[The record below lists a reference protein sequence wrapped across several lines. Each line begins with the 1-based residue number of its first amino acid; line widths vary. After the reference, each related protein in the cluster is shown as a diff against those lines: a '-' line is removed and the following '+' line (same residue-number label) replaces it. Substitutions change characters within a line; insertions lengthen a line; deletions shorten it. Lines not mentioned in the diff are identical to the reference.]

1 MNNSPK
7 IDTKDLLA
15 RVDIVDVIDARVP
28 LIKSGVEWEA
38 CCPFHTEK
46 SPSFKVNKQK
56 QFYNCFGCGAN
67 GDAIKFIQDYEGVS
81 FKEACRILGADVPGT
96 DGTALE
102 PAKRAVRESIR
113 TDEPDDAAHWS
124 PVLPVPST
132 APEPFKAHIKR
143 GLPERV
149 WRYPDAN
156 GQILGLVY
164 RFKTSTGGKE
174 VLPLTWCK
182 HSETGKEEWRWMS
195 FSEPRP
201 LYGLDQLAARPD
213 AIVLVVE
220 GEKCKDAV
228 AETFNAD
235 SLKYDIIAVSWP
247 GGGKAVKKIDWA
259 PLFGRRIV
267 LWPDADAK
275 RVPLTPDEVL
285 TVIDASGELAAL
297 PSGRERTKAI
307 KDKSSDPA
315 MRAAL
320 DAAQAEKPFLPIH
333 EQPGM
338 KAMMQIAEILAPHC
352 PDIRMVEIP
361 PIGEQPDGWDVAD
374 DIDKAESEHPGQNF
388 GSDVVLSA
396 VDFAS
401 AYPAVT
407 DSEES
412 PAPSDESDPQAPA
425 TGGEGEKAK
434 GNRGKEKK
442 LIDWGRYNDLIDHF
456 VLIYGTDTCFDL
468 RQRMIIKV
476 NHLRL
481 AFGSDYVKMWLNSD
495 RRRMILPDQLVF
507 NPSGRLEDNEINLF
521 DGLALKPKRGNID
534 PILELLRHL
543 CEDSAETPEGVDK
556 VVDWALKWLAL
567 PLQRPGTKMR
577 SALVF
582 HGPQGAGKNL
592 FFEIVAKIYGRYALV
607 VGQEQLE
614 DKFNDWA
621 SQKLF
626 LIGDEVVA
634 RQELY
639 HQKNKLKAFIT
650 GETIQINTK
659 MMPLR
664 TEANHVNVVFLS
676 NEHQPLALEHGDR
689 RYFVVYTPPRR
700 TDDLYK
706 RVARCLD
713 SGGAEAFFMY
723 LRGYRLDGFT
733 EFDIPPMT
741 TAKQDLIDLG
751 LKPAERFIREW
762 LTGYLPLPLL
772 PCSASQLYRAFRRW
786 CALTGERFPPVQEQ
800 FSKSVKKTIEL
811 IASVKPDKHIDYKV
825 VKLDH
830 PIKGQ
835 CSTRVWIPAGCA
847 PPEGKTYG
855 AWAAEASDM
864 FDDRLKEYVGAE
876 VSP

>member
-7 IDTKDLLA
+7 IDTKDLLS

-28 LIKSGVEWEA
+28 LTKSGVEWEA

-46 SPSFKVNKQK
+46 SPSFKVNPTK

-67 GDAIKFIQDYEGVS
+67 GDAIKFVQEYDGVS
-81 FKEACRILGADVPGT
+81 FKEACRILGADVPADSVAIAG
-96 DGTALE
+96 GQ
-102 PAKRAVRESIR
+102 RAERKSIR
-113 TDEPDDAAHWS
+113 AADEAEASPWEPVVPVPENHSEPFAAH
-124 PVLPVPST
+124 V
-132 APEPFKAHIKR
+132 KR
-143 GLPERV
+143 GKPELT
-149 WRYPDAN
+149 WRYLDEH
-156 GQILGLVY
+156 GRLVGIVY

-174 VLPLTWCK
+174 VMPLSWCK
-182 HSETGKEEWRWMS
+182 NKSTGKQEWRWMA
-195 FSEPRP
+195 FPEPRP
-201 LYGLDQLAARPD
+201 LYGLDQLAKRPD
-213 AIVLVVE
+213 APVLLVE
-220 GEKCKDAV
+220 GEKCKDAAALALPGYV
-228 AETFNAD
+228 
-235 SLKYDIIAVSWP
+235 AVSWP
-247 GGGKAVKKIDWA
+247 GGGKAVKKIDWS
-259 PLFGRRIV
+259 PLFGREVV
-267 LWPDADAK
+267 LWADCDAK

-285 TVIDASGELAAL
+285 SIVDDGSVRDM
-297 PSGRERTKAI
+297 PVGRERTRRI
-307 KDKSSDPA
+307 KELSEKFSD
-315 MRAAL
+315 AL
-320 DAAQAEKPFLPIH
+320 ASAQGEKPLLP
-333 EQPGM
+333 EQDQPGAKTM
-338 KAMMQIAEILAPHC
+338 NQIAEILLANRCKVHS
-352 PDIRMVEIP
+352 VKIP
-361 PIGEQPDGWDVAD
+361 PPGQKQDGWDIAD
-374 DIDKAESEHPGQNF
+374 AIQEEGAEY
-388 GSDVVLSA
+388 
-396 VDFAS
+396 AS
-401 AYPAVT
+401 AFLIQGLVQLAAKQ
-407 DSEES
+407 ES
-412 PAPSDESDPQAPA
+412 PAPSAESESQAPA
-425 TGGEGEKAK
+425 SGGEGEKSK
-434 GNRGKEKK
+434 GSRGKEKK
-442 LIDWGRYNDLIDHF
+442 PIDRDKYHFLLNQF

-481 AFGSDYVKMWLNSD
+481 AYGSDYVKMWLNSGE
-495 RRRMILPDQLVF
+495 RRMILPDQLVF
-507 NPSGRLEDNEINLF
+507 NPSGKLEEDEINLF
-521 DGLALKPKRGNID
+521 DGLALKPRRGNID
-534 PILELLRHL
+534 PILELLHHL
-543 CEDSAETPEGVDK
+543 CEDSSETPEGVKK

-700 TDDLYK
+700 TDDLYR
-706 RVARCLD
+706 RVAKCLEN
-713 SGGAEAFFMY
+713 GGAEAFFMY
-723 LRGYRLDGFT
+723 LRGYPINGFT

-762 LTGYLPLPLL
+762 LGGYLPLPLT
-772 PCSASQLYRAFRRW
+772 PCSAGQLYKAFRRW
-786 CALTGERFPPVQEQ
+786 CVLTGERFPPVQEQ

-811 IASVKPDKHIDYKV
+811 ISNIKPDKHIDYRV
-825 VKLDH
+825 IKLDH

-835 CSTRVWIPAGCA
+835 HCQRMWVPAGCA
-847 PPEGKTYG
+847 PPDGTTTG
-855 AWAAEASDM
+855 VWAAQASEEFEAG
-864 FDDRLKEYVGAE
+864 LKEYNCGE
-876 VSP
+876 VSQE

>member
-1 MNNSPK
+1 MKNSPK

-28 LIKSGVEWEA
+28 LTKSGVEWEA

-67 GDAIKFIQDYEGVS
+67 GDAIKFVQDYEGVS
-81 FKEACRILGADVPGT
+81 FKEACRILGADIPEEGT
-96 DGTALE
+96 
-102 PAKRAVRESIR
+102 PAQPEKRAVRTSVRASEESEASPW
-113 TDEPDDAAHWS
+113 EPVIPVPENHAMPFAAH
-124 PVLPVPST
+124 V
-132 APEPFKAHIKR
+132 KR
-143 GLPERV
+143 GKPEIT
-149 WRYPDAN
+149 WRYLDQN
-156 GQILGLVY
+156 GRLLGLIY

-174 VLPLTWCK
+174 VMPLTWCK
-182 HSETGKEEWRWMS
+182 NKETGKEEWRWMA
-195 FSEPRP
+195 FPEPRP
-201 LYGLDQLAARPD
+201 LYGLDQMAMRPD
-213 AIVLVVE
+213 APVLLVE
-220 GEKCKDAV
+220 GEKCKDAAAQALPGYV
-228 AETFNAD
+228 AA
-235 SLKYDIIAVSWP
+235 SWP

-259 PLFGRRIV
+259 PLFGRDVV
-267 LWPDADAK
+267 LWADCDAK
-275 RVPLTPDEVL
+275 REPLTPDEVL
-285 TVIDASGELAAL
+285 AIVDDGAVLDMPLGRDRTRRIKELSELHADALASAQGKKPIL
-297 PSGRERTKAI
+297 PE
-307 KDKSSDPA
+307 KD
-315 MRAAL
+315 
-320 DAAQAEKPFLPIH
+320 
-333 EQPGM
+333 QPGVKTM
-338 KAMMQIAEILAPHC
+338 NQIAEILLANGSKVYTVTIPAP
-352 PDIRMVEIP
+352 
-361 PIGEQPDGWDVAD
+361 GEKSDGWDIAD
-374 DIDKAESEHPGQNF
+374 ALHDGSVESFDTFMAQN
-388 GSDVVLSA
+388 VVRLGA
-396 VDFAS
+396 KQ
-401 AYPAVT
+401 
-407 DSEES
+407 ES
-412 PAPSDESDPQAPA
+412 PAPSAESEPQEPA
-425 TGGEGEKAK
+425 AGGEGEKPK
-434 GNRGKEKK
+434 GRQAKEKK
-442 LIDWGRYNDLIDHF
+442 PIDWERYNYLLDGF

-468 RQRMIIKV
+468 RERMIIKV

-507 NPSGRLEDNEINLF
+507 NPSGKLEENEINLF

-534 PILELLRHL
+534 PILELLAHL
-543 CEDSAETPEGVDK
+543 CEDSADNPETVK
-556 VVDWALKWLAL
+556 SIVDWALKWLAL

-676 NEHQPLALEHGDR
+676 NEHQPLALEDGDR

-700 TDDLYK
+700 HDDLYK
-706 RVARCLD
+706 RVADCLD
-713 SGGAEAFFMY
+713 NGGAEAFY
-723 LRGYRLDGFT
+723 LYLLGYNIKGFS

-741 TAKQDLIDLG
+741 KAKRDLIELG

-762 LTGYLPLPLL
+762 LGGYLPLPLQ
-772 PCSASQLYRAFRRW
+772 PCSAGQLYKAFRRW
-786 CALTGERFPPVQEQ
+786 CALTGERFPPIQEQ
-800 FSKSVKKTIEL
+800 FSKTVKKTVDL
-811 IASVKPDKHIDYKV
+811 IANKLPEKRVILDYKV
-825 VKLDH
+825 VKLDDH
-830 PIKGQ
+830 TNGQ
-835 CSTRVWIPAGCA
+835 RSARIWIPDGCA
-847 PPEGKTYG
+847 APDGRTEGS
-855 AWAAEASDM
+855 WVAEAVTI
-864 FDDRLKEYVGAE
+864 FDETLKDFIGVEAKAA
-876 VSP
+876 